1 MLPFAEEVCLFLQL
15 VLEVNHLD
23 GCHCT
28 FVSLVAQASAGT
40 VFGLLH
46 VVGGNQTVN
55 HRDVGCGIQVGDALG
70 STGAH
75 IVEVRSVATNHTADG
90 NHGIHLSAWNH
101 LCGTEGQFKTARYM
115 LDEDILFLGTVS
127 LEGLYG
133 SRQQGT
139 GDVVVP
145 FGHHNAETH
154 LGCIGYGI
162 EIVVAEVVISCCHYN
177 KVLNDG
183 YV

>member
-28 FVSLVAQASAGT
+28 FVALVAQASAGT

-70 STGAH
+70 STGAY

-90 NHGIHLSAWNH
+90 NHGIHLSALNH
-101 LCGTEGQFKTARYM
+101 LCGAEGQFKTARYM
-115 LDEDILFLGTVS
+115 LDEDILFFGTVS

-133 SRQQGT
+133 SRQQGYLYSRSASFSDAPPISAPT
-139 GDVVVP
+139 
-145 FGHHNAETH
+145 FAEH
-154 LGCIGYGI
+154 
-162 EIVVAEVVISCCHYN
+162 AISTA
-177 KVLNDG
+177 VLRPIILR
-183 YV
+183 